1 MKDGPKGTLDQAFEE
16 METTSMDYLKYD
28 REILLNC
35 FYKMFE
41 RLDFL
46 NKYKIEQSSLQAFL
60 LKICENYNYAP
71 FHNVTH
77 VFNVT
82 HVCYSIINENRKES
96 YLAQESFEDIHK
108 LSMIIACIGHDLDHP
123 GVSNDFLRK
132 EGH

>member
-1 MKDGPKGTLDQAFEE
+1 MKDGPKGTLDEALSE

-46 NKYKIEQSSLQAFL
+46 NTYTIDGDSLKKFL
-60 LKICENYNYAP
+60 LKICDSYNYAP
-71 FHNVTH
+71 FHNLTH

-82 HVCYSIINENRKES
+82 HVFYSIVNSNRKES
-96 YLAQESFEDIHK
+96 YLA
-108 LSMIIACIGHDLDHP
+108 
-123 GVSNDFLRK
+123 
-132 EGH
+132 

>member
-1 MKDGPKGTLDQAFEE
+1 MKLEPKGTLEE
-16 METTSMDYLKYD
+16 ALSKMESKNMDYFKYD

-41 RLDFL
+41 RLGFL
-46 NKYKIEQSSLQAFL
+46 SKFGIDGNSLTSFL

-82 HVCYSIINENRKES
+82 HVCYTVINANRKES
-96 YLAQESFEDIHK
+96 YLA
-108 LSMIIACIGHDLDHP
+108 
-123 GVSNDFLRK
+123 
-132 EGH
+132 